1 MANANTVKMNPASS
15 KGSRRGPKPIQTVA
29 QLRDNLLRDAL
40 AKELR
45 KIDKRL
51 ATASRKRAAAHA
63 RANDATKVIDSL
75 TKLRA
80 EFISESG
87 IMPKA

>member
-1 MANANTVKMNPASS
+1 MANNANIVKNNPASN
-15 KGSRRGPKPIQTVA
+15 RRGPKPIQTVA

-45 KIDKRL
+45 KIDKRI
-51 ATASRKRAAAHA
+51 ATATRKRKVAHD

-80 EFISESG
+80 EFIAESG
-87 IMPKA
+87 LNPKA